1 MTDPS
6 PPMANGER
14 PLYTTVERTIGNTPL
29 VRLQRIPGATSGV
42 IRRGPSRTS

>member
-1 MTDPS
+1 MTDQSLPA
-6 PPMANGER
+6 ANAAR
-14 PLYTTVERTIGNTPL
+14 PRYATIDRTVGNTPL